1 MLKSG
6 DIINN
11 TYMIDSEIGS
21 GALGVIYRAV
31 HIRLQKYVVLKKI
44 KSDKVS
50 YSQIRIE
57 VDTLKQYKHAYL
69 PNVYDYLEYEG
80 DIYTVMDYIDGND
93 LKKMVESGYKFDE
106 QQLIKWLRQLCSV
119 LNYLHTN
126 KIPIVHSDI
135 KPDNIIID
143 SDGNVCLI
151 DFNVAG
157 GLGMTREY
165 ASPEQFQL
173 VSMYMSGDPNASMY
187 ALDGR
192 SDIYSLGATFY
203 YLMTLVTPDV
213 QWYDMP
219 LLMSY
224 KGLGYSEAF
233 MEIIEKMKCYDIK
246 SRFQSAQEVLSAL
259 DNIKRRD
266 SRYKRYIIFQVIA
279 SVVFL
284 ALVVVGV
291 RMILHG
297 NSIIQHDEF
306 YSDYNKIS
314 REYEEGNYKT
324 AIDLGYDFLN
334 SSKYQ
339 EMITDKEI
347 GQIFNIMGNCAYNDE
362 DYSNASYYFEQALK
376 YSNESDIKSDL
387 YVDYAVSLARCD
399 KITEAINIVSQAE
412 NSGIESSLLMLARA
426 EISYK
431 SGDYA
436 NALKNAD
443 ECIKSSTDNIKTSRC
458 FLLKAEIYEKIRNYS
473 ESIKNY
479 KTALEYTQTPNSYRK
494 LSEVYMKY
502 NEQKITNDNVQYN
515 ENIKSAEQYLRV
527 IYDKYNLEYEDYINL
542 GKLNRTLGDY
552 DFSIK
557 VLTEGISKYPEDYR
571 MYLYLALTYESMG
584 DYQNTQDNV
593 RKAMQFHK
601 SDEKNDADYDELMRL
616 NSTYH

>member
-306 YSDYNKIS
+306 YSEYNKIS
-314 REYEEGNYKT
+314 REYEEGNYQT

>member
-306 YSDYNKIS
+306 YSEYNKIS
-314 REYEEGNYKT
+314 REYEEGNYQT

-557 VLTEGISKYPEDYR
+557 ILTEGISKYPEDYR

-601 SDEKNDADYDELMRL
+601 SDEKNNADYDELMRL

>member
-314 REYEEGNYKT
+314 REYEEGNYQT

-412 NSGIESSLLMLARA
+412 SSGIESSLLMLARA

-557 VLTEGISKYPEDYR
+557 ILTEGISKYPEDYR

>member
-306 YSDYNKIS
+306 YSEYNKIS
-314 REYEEGNYKT
+314 REYEEGNYQT

-412 NSGIESSLLMLARA
+412 SSGIESSLLMLARA